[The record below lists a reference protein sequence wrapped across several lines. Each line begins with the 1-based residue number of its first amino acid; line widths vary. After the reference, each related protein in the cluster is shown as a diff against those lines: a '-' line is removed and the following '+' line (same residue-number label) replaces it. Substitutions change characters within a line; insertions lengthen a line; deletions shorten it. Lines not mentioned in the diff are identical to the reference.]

1 MLFVQFSYL
10 HIVSTLFFV
19 VLFKQEKV
27 VVNTLFLSNY
37 SNLSFEL
44 VSLTDRLFCHH
55 LIYRERFSQAGE
67 LVQHMKAHTGA
78 RPFHCSMCS
87 KSFTQPGS
95 LNTHMR
101 LHTGERPFVCT
112 VCPKRFTQASSLSMH
127 MRQHRKKHYQ
137 PPQHN
142 MSPVM
147 IAQMDHNPIASP
159 TTPGKQ
165 VGNKKFKCPVC
176 LKCYSSNAYLT
187 KHVESLHG
195 ALAASTQLPQKRRR
209 SRQSLQQQQ
218 STEPCP
224 LCAHQ
229 VTGGPLALLQHIAR
243 EHSVAQPQ
251 MKCWECPAQFAD
263 GDAFVVHLREHT
275 ETQAQRA

>member
-1 MLFVQFSYL
+1 
-10 HIVSTLFFV
+10 
-19 VLFKQEKV
+19 
-27 VVNTLFLSNY
+27 
-37 SNLSFEL
+37 
-44 VSLTDRLFCHH
+44 
-55 LIYRERFSQAGE
+55 
-67 LVQHMKAHTGA
+67 MKAHTGA
-78 RPFHCSMCS
+78 KPFHCSMCS

-137 PPQHN
+137 PPQLN
-142 MSPVM
+142 NTAPAM
-147 IAQMDHNPIASP
+147 IARVAANPESP
-159 TTPGKQ
+159 AKQ

-187 KHVESLHG
+187 KHVESQHG

-209 SRQSLQQQQ
+209 SRLSLPTEQQQQ
-218 STEPCP
+218 STAEPCP

-229 VTGGPLALLQHIAR
+229 VPGGPLALLQHIAR
-243 EHSVAQPQ
+243 EHNVAQPQ